1 MTAILATTTKIGQVT
16 EISRPIA
23 GANLGA
29 YALSV
34 GDAVEATVMKV
45 LPGNQ
50 YMLNINNSSLLA
62 DSQVTLTAG
71 EKITLQVEKLAPGIL
86 LRVTSSTQ
94 GETDV
99 INKYLLLH
107 RSNPAALGEIF
118 SKIGELLANSK
129 SLPPSLTMI
138 SANLEKIT
146 QLSERILLSGINRS
160 YVNNMTD
167 YAKSLGLNM
176 EHDLVKY
183 LVQGAKISK
192 GDDQA
197 SVKRLFMDILN
208 TLATSMDDVSNLDD
222 ALINQ
227 LKQLRSFSEESIS
240 SLETHQILNVL
251 SRESD
256 GPYILQLPFIFPEG
270 VRMQDIYIELE
281 KEQGKDDEGKE
292 TSFRMVIFLDLDQ
305 MGEIT
310 LDARFRGKK
319 KIDCV
324 FHCQNVEISHFLGNY
339 LDELKGKL
347 AGAGYE
353 VGGLQCLVEENIH
366 VMRSEYLSRQ
376 PFNNRL
382 ALNLFA

>member
-1 MTAILATTTKIGQVT
+1 MTTILAPTTKIGHITEVT
-16 EISRPIA
+16 RPTA
-23 GANLGA
+23 VTNVGAS
-29 YALSV
+29 ALSI
-34 GDAVEATVMKV
+34 GDAVEATVMKA

-50 YMLNINNSSLLA
+50 YLLNIKNANMLA
-62 DSQVTLTAG
+62 DSQVPLTAG
-71 EKITLQVEKLAPGIL
+71 EKITLQVEKLTPGIL

-107 RSNPAALGEIF
+107 RSNPTALGDIF

-129 SLPPSLTMI
+129 SLPPSLATI
-138 SANLEKIT
+138 SSNLEKIS
-146 QLSERILLSGINRS
+146 QLSEKILISGANRS

-192 GDDQA
+192 GEDQA
-197 SVKRLFMDILN
+197 SVKRLFMDIMN
-208 TLATSMDDVSNLDD
+208 TLKASMDNVSNLDD
-222 ALINQ
+222 ALLNQ
-227 LKQLRSFSEESIS
+227 LKQLRSFSEESLS
-240 SLETHQILNVL
+240 SLETQQILNVL

-256 GPYILQLPFIFPEG
+256 GPYILQLPFAFPEG
-270 VRMQDIYIELE
+270 VRMQDIYIERE
-281 KEQGKDDEGKE
+281 KEQGTEDERKAA
-292 TSFRMVIFLDLDQ
+292 SFRMTIFLDLDL
-305 MGEIT
+305 MGELT
-310 LDARFRGKK
+310 LDTKFQGK

-324 FHCQNVEISHFLGNY
+324 FHCQNHEISSFVGTY

-347 AGAGYE
+347 EGAGYD
-353 VGGLQCLVEENIH
+353 VGGLQCLVEENMH
-366 VMRSEYLSRQ
+366 VMKSEYLSRQ
-376 PFNNRL
+376 PFNSRL